1 MSDLLS
7 LVGKVY
13 PATEPYLVGREK
25 VREFAQAIFAT
36 DLLHSDV
43 STAQAAGFSDVVA
56 PTTFAMVVQVR
67 ALEQFLNDPDAAI
80 DLSRVVHADQRF
92 IFSRPI
98 VAGDELSG
106 VFEVLSVRKLGAN
119 FMIAA
124 SVLVSD
130 AQGNPVVDCRS
141 TLMIGGE

>member
-1 MSDLLS
+1 MSDLVS
-7 LVGKVY
+7 LVGKDY

-25 VREFAQAIFAT
+25 VREFARAIFAT
-36 DLLHSDV
+36 DPLHFEV
-43 STAQAAGFSDVVA
+43 GAAQAAGFPDVVA

-67 ALEQFLNDPDAAI
+67 ALDLFLNDPDAAI

-92 IFSRPI
+92 SFMRPI

-119 FMIAA
+119 FMVAA

-130 AQGNPVVDCRS
+130 AKGEPVVDCRS